1 MSAWLGKLQELSAQW
16 GRVPEVFAVVLATLV
31 ASFLARRLLARLSRE
46 TGRTRTV
53 TDDALVAALGH
64 SVRLLIW
71 VVGLAFAAEVAFY
84 EADSALAEMI
94 DPARTV
100 GVVLA
105 LALFAV
111 RFVREYHD
119 RWVASR
125 KSAGKAVDETAA
137 DALAKLL
144 RAAIVITAVLV
155 ALQSLG
161 FSISGILAF
170 GGIGGLA
177 VGLAAKDLLAN
188 LFGGLTVYLD
198 RPFSVGDWIR
208 SPDKEIEG
216 VVERIG
222 WRTTCI
228 RTFSKRPLY
237 VPNAAFTTIA
247 VENPSRMTHRRIYE
261 TVGVRY
267 DDMARLPGILDDIR
281 AFLANSDD
289 IDQGQA
295 LMVNLNQFGPS
306 SADFFIYAMTRTTV
320 WAEYHLVKEK
330 VLLRIADIIE
340 AHGAEIAFPTTTVHV
355 PGGLEVIRQEAG
367 S

>member
-1 MSAWLGKLQELSAQW
+1 MEAWIRQLQELSSQW
-16 GRVPEVFAVVLATLV
+16 GRVPEVFAVVLGTLA
-31 ASFLARRLLARLSRE
+31 ASFVARRVLNRLGRE

-53 TDDALVAALGH
+53 ADDALVAALSH

-84 EADSALAEMI
+84 NADSALAEMI

-105 LALFAV
+105 LALFAT
-111 RFVREYHD
+111 RFVGEYHD
-119 RWVASR
+119 RWVADR

-137 DALAKLL
+137 DAVAKLL

-161 FSISGILAF
+161 FSVSGILAF
-170 GGIGGLA
+170 GGIGGIA

-188 LFGGLTVYLD
+188 MFGGLTVYLD

-261 TVGVRY
+261 TIGVRY

-281 AFLANSDD
+281 TYLGDSDD

-306 SADFFIYAMTRTTV
+306 SADFFIYAMTHTTV
-320 WAEYHLVKEK
+320 WAEYHQVKEK
-330 VLLRIADIIE
+330 VLLRISEIIE
-340 AHGAEIAFPTTTVHV
+340 SHGGEIAFPTTTVHM
-355 PGGLEVIRQEAG
+355 PEGLALVRAG
-367 S
+367 EGA